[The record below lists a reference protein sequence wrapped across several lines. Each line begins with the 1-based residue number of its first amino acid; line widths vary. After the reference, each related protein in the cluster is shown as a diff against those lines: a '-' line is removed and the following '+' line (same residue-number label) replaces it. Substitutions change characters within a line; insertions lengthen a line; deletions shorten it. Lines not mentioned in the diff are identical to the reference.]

1 MSLPIPTQ
9 FGVEETAIALAKPT
23 KANVVANHRG
33 EMFQRSPLTHQ
44 GEASNRARPARRR
57 RISPEP
63 GEKVPTLLAA
73 ATSQLDRA
81 AGKNLIHANKARR
94 TKSRL
99 NKLVNK
105 SAQ

>member
-1 MSLPIPTQ
+1 MPNSVSAKKSHRQSLRRRARNRGQ
-9 FGVEETAIALAKPT
+9 RSALRTAVRKVRDA
-23 KANVVANHRG
+23 VANG
-33 EMFQRSPLTHQ
+33 EIEQAT
-44 GEASNRARPARRR
+44 
-57 RISPEP
+57 
-63 GEKVPTLLAA
+63 TLLAA

-99 NKLVNK
+99 NKLVNN